1 MGAKQPWD
9 LVPPPDFCS
18 PRDETLKIDPYLF
31 SEPVVIALRVALAT
45 RRPLLVAGSPGCG
58 KTCLAEAL
66 AAQIGW
72 SFLRETITSRTRL
85 DDLTV
90 DVDHLRRLH
99 DAQRARAD
107 NEQRTLAPDEAYY
120 KPGVFWWAFSR
131 ETASWRGL
139 SQKDIGDHPQMQLE
153 FPGTP
158 RRRSEGPQGTILLI
172 DEIDKAEPDLP
183 NDLLEPLDR
192 RSFPLPGGKTV
203 AADSEHE
210 LLTVITTNR
219 ERELPQAF
227 LRRCVSLLL
236 DEPKADRLIAIAL
249 KHIAGADRPR
259 VEALADKIV
268 AFRSKARERGRRPPG
283 TSEFLDAVR
292 ACETLDIQVD
302 DQNEVWQ
309 QVERAVLL
317 KPGEL
322 ENEAGR
328 PD

>member
-1 MGAKQPWD
+1 MTEYEPWN
-9 LVPPPDFCS
+9 LVPPADFCS
-18 PRDETLKIDPYLF
+18 GRDDKLKIEPYLF
-31 SEPVVIALRVALAT
+31 SEPVVIAVRVALAT

-66 AAQIGW
+66 AAQFDW

-85 DDLTV
+85 EDLTV

-99 DAQRARAD
+99 DAQRAQAEG
-107 NEQRTLAPDEAYY
+107 EQTTLAPDQAYY
-120 KPGVFWWAFSR
+120 QPGIFWWAFDRESASR
-131 ETASWRGL
+131 RGL
-139 SQKDIGDHPQMQLE
+139 SSQDAFGYEQSKLD

-158 RRRSEGPQGTILLI
+158 RARPGPPQGTVLLI

-192 RSFPLPGGKTV
+192 RSFHLPGGKPV
-203 AADSEHE
+203 SARDDHE

-236 DEPKADRLIAIAL
+236 DEPNAERLVEIAL
-249 KHIAGADRPR
+249 RHIPDANRPR
-259 VEALADKIV
+259 VETLADTIV
-268 AFRSKARERGRRPPG
+268 AFRNKARESGRRPPG

-292 ACETLDIQVD
+292 ACEKLQIQVD
-302 DQNEVWQ
+302 AESVLWQ

-322 ENEAGR
+322 ENEAARQG
-328 PD
+328 